1 MRNWIFG
8 WNRLKPS
15 LEWYAERQEM
25 FMGKVGFG
33 VFGIVLGAVVAGSIV
48 TVVSQRQKNKYREE
62 AEHAQK
68 KYAEAV
74 CALEVVYRER
84 KIT

>member
-1 MRNWIFG
+1 
-8 WNRLKPS
+8 
-15 LEWYAERQEM
+15 
-25 FMGKVGFG
+25 MGKVGFG